1 MSLES
6 PKSSLQ
12 LKVKGIVGQ
21 FVTAVSNG
29 TAREIACFGARGDG
43 KTIGGLISMVAHAQQ
58 HHATKHKLP
67 VPWMCVTDTFQSHKL
82 KTLRSMDDPLWQ
94 GLWQIRE
101 QGHIAEFI
109 LDGQC
114 LVKCDLFGIEDQGAM
129 DRVRME
135 TCGVWFE
142 EAAPSAVM
150 VQSAGI
156 SESAWL
162 LALTSQ
168 RVKSHANVAMLT
180 ENYPEEDHWT
190 WKRFV
195 TDPAPASLYF
205 RVPPGERASPEQ
217 REEWNRAL
225 KNRPDLARRLLQGQ
239 PGTILM
245 GQPVAQGFN
254 LDYHVAKES
263 LELVR
268 GSEIRIGFDGGH
280 TPTAIIGQ
288 QTLTGMRIFASLYL
302 ENGGMRQLLETQVLP
317 WLARRAPWTLRD
329 SSQLL
334 IGYDP
339 SLDVGEQSDIDQ
351 SALRAI
357 NDALNWPA
365 CEAGPVR
372 WPNRK
377 DALLQALS
385 RREGLVIDPSCDPL
399 IKALSGRW
407 YYPKSHIEEL
417 RSDIP
422 KKPNHPWE
430 DLGDALIYLLC
441 RFGVVGTE
449 MWSNTASDQ
458 IEIKRNLEHF
468 HQ

>member
-1 MSLES
+1 MRAEADEYALF
-6 PKSSLQ
+6 
-12 LKVKGIVGQ
+12 GI
-21 FVTAVSNG
+21 
-29 TAREIACFGARGDG
+29 RGDG
-43 KTIGGLISMVAHAQQ
+43 KTIGVLAAILAHAQV
-58 HHATKHKLP
+58 HKQKGFALP
-67 VPWMCVTDTFQSHKL
+67 VPWMALRDSFANHKVTTLESLL
-82 KTLRSMDDPLWQ
+82 KSLW
-94 GLWQIRE
+94 GGRWRLYDNNHLAAFR
-101 QGHIAEFI
+101 
-109 LDGQC
+109 
-114 LVKCDLFGIEDQGAM
+114 QGAGQDDLVLLKLAGCDNM
-129 DRVRME
+129 DAVNKLRQEVV
-135 TCGVWFE
+135 GVWVQ
-142 EAAPSAVM
+142 EAAPVE
-150 VQSAGI
+150 QSGGVSETAYGI
-156 SESAWL
+156 
-162 LALTSQ
+162 
-168 RVKSHANVAMLT
+168 ANSSKGRIPTFHSPSISDM
-180 ENYPEEDHWT
+180 NYPDADFWAWE
-190 WKRFV
+190 RFI
-195 TDPAPASLYF
+195 TDPQPGTKAFQIPPRENKHVDLSYWDQMERSL
-205 RVPPGERASPEQ
+205 S
-217 REEWNRAL
+217 
-225 KNRPDLARRLLQGQ
+225 NRPDLRRRLLEGK
-239 PGTILM
+239 PGMIML
-245 GQPVAQGFN
+245 GQPVAQSFN

-268 GSEIRIGFDGGH
+268 GTEIGIGFDGGH

-288 QTLTGMRIFASLYL
+288 QTLTGMKIFASLYL
-302 ENGGMRQLLETQVLP
+302 DNGGMRQLLETQVLP

-334 IGYDP
+334 VGYDP

-357 NDALNWPA
+357 NDALSWPP

-449 MWSNTASDQ
+449 MWSNAGSDQ